1 MLATTK
7 TRNAATIILFIL
19 LGLSAQPSLAD
30 AIADAERLLRVSET
44 ERHFQFAAHK
54 QTSDLLRVYSSI
66 VAMSANVKLP
76 SHITREIEYCYHD
89 AYAWDRFSTGIAEI
103 LAQHFSSK
111 ELQLLT
117 DFYRNRGLSPLDI
130 ESFKQAISKAPGI
143 EEQTAAYMF
152 GRSHG
157 CVEQAS
163 QLINKYIDSHSDNVQ
178 AHVTP
183 LTDAVIA
190 DD

>member
-7 TRNAATIILFIL
+7 TKNAATIILSIL
-19 LGLSAQPSLAD
+19 LGLSAQLSLAD

-44 ERHFQFAAHK
+44 ERHFQFATRK

-66 VAMSANVKLP
+66 VAMSANLELP
-76 SHITREIEYCYHD
+76 SHITREIEYCYQD
-89 AYAWDRFSTGIAEI
+89 AYAWDRFSEGIAEI

-130 ESFKQAISKAPGI
+130 ESFKAAISKAPGV
-143 EEQTAAYMF
+143 EEQTAAFMF
-152 GRSHG
+152 GSSHG
-157 CVEQAS
+157 CVERAS
-163 QLINKYIDSHSDNVQ
+163 HLISKYVSSHTINDQTHS
-178 AHVTP
+178 AP
-183 LTDAVIA
+183 LSDAVIA